1 MRRKLTHVFTYSFMG
16 LLLASCASRV
26 PPNGGAKDTEA
37 PVIVSSEPDSAA
49 LNFQGKKVRF
59 TFDEF
64 IDLKDGGTG
73 IVISPPLSIPPKYV
87 VKGKSLEIVFEEKLD
102 SLTTYSIILGKSIT
116 DISENNQFPTK
127 TFAFS
132 TGPVI
137 DSLQMSGNVT
147 DAYTNKAVKD
157 AVVMLYPT
165 LDDSLPYK
173 KPPRYF
179 ARTDAS
185 GNYQIEAI
193 REGEYLAFALSD
205 ANSNFLFDQPDEQI
219 GFLANPIR
227 IDSNKTSGVNF
238 RMSPEKAKR
247 QRLIKKEFEL
257 PGKIMLKYALP
268 VESVEL
274 KDYSGTVQTIYPEF
288 NVDRDSIILWVKPS
302 LTDSLNLICYTRSL
316 GQEKNDTL
324 NFLPGQL
331 RRKTTVKKRN
341 ASKVDTLLNFS
352 NNLETGKIRPTE
364 NLDLIS
370 NHPSKLKNRD
380 QVYWVIGKD
389 TTKAQFIESE
399 DRFTFKTQV
408 KVPSELGSKAVLV
421 MMPGAFEDIF
431 SIQNDTT
438 KTAINR
444 FIEDDLG
451 LLDFRI
457 KSTDSTSSFV
467 LELFTNKGKKLYS
480 KRVEYGTP
488 IIIEGLVP
496 GSYSARIIEDLDQDG
511 SWSKGRFA
519 DRKQPEQIR
528 PYFGEI
534 TIRAGWDLELD
545 WDLNAVKKVSLKQP

>member
-1 MRRKLTHVFTYSFMG
+1 MRRKLSQVFAYSFMG
-16 LLLASCASRV
+16 LMLASCASRV

-73 IVISPPLSIPPKYV
+73 IVISPPITTPPNYL
-87 VKGKSLEIVFEEKLD
+87 VKGKTLEITFEEKLD
-102 SLTTYSIILGKSIT
+102 SATTYSIILGKSIT
-116 DISENNQFPTK
+116 DISENNPFPTK

-173 KPPRYF
+173 KLPRYF

-193 REGEYLAFALSD
+193 RAGEYLAFALSD
-205 ANSNFLFDQPDEQI
+205 ANSNFLYDQPDEQI

-227 IDSNKTSGVNF
+227 IDSNKTSGISF

-257 PGKIMLKYALP
+257 PGKITLKYALP
-268 VESVEL
+268 VESLEL
-274 KDYSGTVQTIYPEF
+274 KDYSGNAQTIYPEF
-288 NVDRDSIILWVKPS
+288 NIDRDSIVLWLKPAQ
-302 LTDSLNLICYTRSL
+302 TDSLNLICISKSL
-316 GQEKNDTL
+316 GQEKIDTL
-324 NFLPGQL
+324 NYLPGQL
-331 RRKTTVKKRN
+331 RRKATVKKRN
-341 ASKVDTLLNFS
+341 TSKVDTLLHFT

-364 NLDLIS
+364 QVVLIS

-380 QVYWVIGKD
+380 RIYWVIGKD
-389 TTKAQFIESE
+389 TTKAQFVESV
-399 DRFTFKTQV
+399 DSITFKTQV
-408 KVPSELGSKAVLV
+408 KVPSVLGSKAVLV

-438 KTAINR
+438 KTAVNR
-444 FIEDDLG
+444 FVEDDLG

-457 KSTDSTSSFV
+457 KSADSTSTFI
-467 LELFTNKGKKLYS
+467 LELFTSKGKKLYS
-480 KRVEYGTP
+480 KQVKPGTP
-488 IIIEGLVP
+488 VVIEGLVP

-511 SWSKGRFA
+511 SWSKGRFS
-519 DRKQPEQIR
+519 DRKQPERIR
-528 PYFGEI
+528 PYLGEI
-534 TIRAGWDLELD
+534 TIRAGWDLELE
-545 WDLNAVKKVSLKQP
+545 WDLNAEKKLSVK